1 MLGWIAGKIYEALF
15 TDVESDAKKTHILAK
30 IFFTAMVLVCV
41 GLGFHQSLLALA
53 LMIALMVFSRL
64 TSTII
69 PSLIVSSIPALWLS
83 ASNAILLYYNGGVDP
98 YVVLGVFVRTLTA
111 SMAIL
116 LFIAMLNPYELSRIV
131 YKLGARKSSLI
142 PVMVWRLMPLA
153 LRDVVEAYGI
163 QKLKKQSLWKSIAIS
178 TASML
183 EKSDFILESNGL
195 KLEAG
200 LVEPLPYRYSWKHT
214 IIYIIAALILVV
226 FSLFY

>member
-1 MLGWIAGKIYEALF
+1 MLGWIASKIYEALF
-15 TDVESDAKKTHILAK
+15 TDIESDAKKTHILAK
-30 IFFTAMVLVCV
+30 ISFTIMVLVCV

-53 LMIALMVFSRL
+53 LMIVLMELSGL
-64 TSTII
+64 ASAII
-69 PSLIVSSIPALWLS
+69 PSLIVSSIPALWFGV
-83 ASNAILLYYNGGVDP
+83 SNAILLYYNGGID
-98 YVVLGVFVRTLTA
+98 YYIVLGVFVRTLTA
-111 SMAIL
+111 SMVIL

-200 LVEPLPYRYSWKHT
+200 LVEPLPYKYSWKHT
-214 IIYIIAALILVV
+214 ITYIIAALILVV